1 MAGSPTTRTLALVRK
16 QGFMAE
22 VVEKWNAHIKIRQD
36 LFGFADVIAVDPNLG
51 QSLLFQTTSYSGF
64 SARRKKI
71 LESDKAKTWLDA
83 GGRIFVHGWQQK
95 GGKGTRWSV
104 REEEVTL
111 EDFNV
116 EA

>member
-16 QGFMAE
+16 QGFLAA
-22 VVEKWNAHIKIRQD
+22 VVEKWNSHTKIRQD
-36 LFGFADVIAVDPNLG
+36 LFGFADVIAMAPEAKQV
-51 QSLLFQTTSYSGF
+51 LLFQTTSYSGF

-71 LESDKAKTWLDA
+71 LASEEAKTCLQT
-83 GGRIFVHGWQQK
+83 GVRIFVHGWQQK